1 MSSASSLRDYVWAP
15 VLRVK
20 ECFGVDYR
28 YIIRCVSCVPVKLQA
43 ISRRLL
49 AMDIVPFIGSSG
61 TTDEAQQ
68 EAAINNYF
76 LQLRQENRQ
85 VNVFVND
92 LLVQQSLEE
101 RAGRRHR
108 MAPDHIYNEASAHI
122 RTREHTADAKHEQQL
137 FFVRESTQLSVAQL
151 NSENQFFQR
160 AAAAESGTVQYL
172 RAQLAR
178 TETV

>member
-28 YIIRCVSCVPVKLQA
+28 YISKCVSCVPVKLQA

-76 LQLRQENRQ
+76 LQLR
-85 VNVFVND
+85 FVND
-92 LLVQQSLEE
+92 PLVQQSLEE

-108 MAPDHIYNEASAHI
+108 MAPDHIYNQASAHI
-122 RTREHTADAKHEQQL
+122 RTREHTADAKHGQQL